1 VTEISISL
9 TINGKAHNLSVAP
22 NIVLADLLRERFAL
36 NGCKVGCDEGV
47 CGACTVLVDG
57 KPAAACATFAFAVDR
72 RSITTIEG
80 LGRAGELNR
89 VQAAFLAT
97 GAFQCGFCT
106 SGMILSVVG
115 LLARVS
121 NPDDETIRDW
131 LGGNLCRCTGYRQI
145 VDAIRH
151 AMRAEAAEPVP

>member
-1 VTEISISL
+1 VTDVPISL
-9 TINGKAHNLSVAP
+9 TLNGKTHDLAVAS
-22 NIVLADLLRERFAL
+22 NIVLADLLRDRFAL

-47 CGACTVLVDG
+47 CGACTVLIDG
-57 KPAAACATFAFAVDR
+57 MPAAACATFAFSADR
-72 RSITTIEG
+72 RSIMTIEG
-80 LGRAGELNR
+80 LARGVTLDR

-106 SGMILSVVG
+106 SGMILSVVA
-115 LLARVS
+115 LLARNP

-131 LGGNLCRCTGYRQI
+131 LGGNICRCTGYRQI

-151 AMRAEAAEPVP
+151 AARAESAEPVP